1 MSPTAARF
9 GGREGV
15 RGAGDDGG
23 HGQGQLGSG
32 LRPGRVLGA
41 AHREGQRAHRGQD
54 VPRREPHEGE
64 LNSISHTLL
73 SKKTWPNVA
82 SVGF

>member
-1 MSPTAARF
+1 MSPTAARV

-23 HGQGQLGSG
+23 HGQGQLWSG

-54 VPRREPHEGE
+54 VPRRKPHQGE
-64 LNSISHTLL
+64 LNSSYPTVQ
-73 SKKTWPNVA
+73 KTWPNVA
-82 SVGF
+82 SVRF